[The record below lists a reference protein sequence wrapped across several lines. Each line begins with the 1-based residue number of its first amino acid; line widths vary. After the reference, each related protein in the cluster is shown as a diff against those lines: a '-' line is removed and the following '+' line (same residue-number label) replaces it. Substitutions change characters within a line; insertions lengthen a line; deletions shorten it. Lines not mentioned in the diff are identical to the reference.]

1 MKNIYLDFDRT
12 IYDTDSLYKD
22 MNEVIKKYGIN
33 LEQFEK
39 TKREIFEEPILF
51 NYFKVVEYIC
61 NHNNISLKVID
72 ELEYIINNVDKYIYN
87 DVENFIKI
95 VKYKGYTV
103 NILTYGDS
111 SFQLKKLSKLKICD
125 MIDNIFITGKYK
137 FNLNIN
143 KINV

>member
-39 TKREIFEEPILF
+39 TKREIFDEPILF

-61 NHNNISLKVID
+61 NHNNIPLKIID
-72 ELEYIINNVDKYIYN
+72 ELQYIINNGDKYVYN
-87 DVENFIKI
+87 DCNCNCFCRR
-95 VKYKGYTV
+95 
-103 NILTYGDS
+103 NI
-111 SFQLKKLSKLKICD
+111 
-125 MIDNIFITGKYK
+125 
-137 FNLNIN
+137 
-143 KINV
+143 